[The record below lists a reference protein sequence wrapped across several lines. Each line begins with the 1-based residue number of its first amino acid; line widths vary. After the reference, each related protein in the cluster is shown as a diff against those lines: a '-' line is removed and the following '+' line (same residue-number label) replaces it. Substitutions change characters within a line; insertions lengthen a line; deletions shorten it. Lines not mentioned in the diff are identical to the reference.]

1 MNRGD
6 VVKAELPRP
15 RGQQS
20 HEQYGYRRAVILQN
34 TIQSANPP
42 TLVVVPTTSNL
53 RAAHYGESFILR
65 KSPANGLDCDSVLLV
80 NQIRAL
86 DTRRISEVV
95 GHLAEDD
102 MGRLENAVRKLL
114 SL

>member
-1 MNRGD
+1 LKRGD

-20 HEQYGYRRAVILQN
+20 HEQYGYRRAVILEE
-34 TIQSANPP
+34 IADGANPS
-42 TLVVVPTTSNL
+42 TIVIVPTTSNL
-53 RAAHYGESFILR
+53 GASRYGESFVVR
-65 KSPANGLDCDSVLLV
+65 KSSENGLTCDSTLLV

-86 DTRRISEVV
+86 DARRIRAVV
-95 GHLAEDD
+95 GQLSETDLAK
-102 MGRLENAVRKLL
+102 LEAAVRMLL